1 MKYLSR
7 YDRMLCITSLY
18 ILIPSYYSNKYI
30 FIIMNFQTLFSLLHW
45 YKYNNKIYHKLDVYT
60 SSFIFIYHIFLIKNK
75 ITFILCI
82 LSLLSF
88 INKNGYREK
97 IIKNKNLKYIYILP
111 HTLFRFISFWYIMYC
126 YNLKFNLILSITYWS
141 NIFIL
146 INVF

>member
-1 MKYLSR
+1 MQSPYFLKKNIKTYK
-7 YDRMLCITSLY
+7 MLKDLIVNAKKLNIKFLVLPLVDNGSLKTKK
-18 ILIPSYYSNKYI
+18 IEKK
-30 FIIMNFQTLFSLLHW
+30 FTDMTLKLHKKLL
-45 YKYNNKIYHKLDVYT
+45 NNKVKI
-60 SSFIFIYHIFLIKNK
+60 IFESDFHPHR
-75 ITFILCI
+75 
-82 LSLLSF
+82 LLSF